1 MTLQRYKESKLR
13 VEKKKKKKTSST
25 RMADF
30 DGDDVP
36 L

>member
-13 VEKKKKKKTSST
+13 VEKKKKKTSST

>member
-13 VEKKKKKKTSST
+13 VEKKKKKSIT
-25 RMADF
+25 RMANF